1 MEFKLYF
8 QILKHGWW
16 IILLTMLFAL
26 SIALGVSYLAPA
38 QYKAVARFIV
48 SPSTDLISRSDVLYS
63 LNTLN
68 NQSVMSTFTQVMSSE
83 RIFSD
88 TLASLNLSPDQ
99 IKGYSYEATVSSNS
113 SVLELSVTGPD
124 AQVAANLANALGTQT
139 IKFISRLN
147 QVFKIEFLD
156 IASPPMIPASPQPLL
171 YSGLAL
177 VLGLVIG
184 IVLAVLTEQI
194 STPLDAFRQSL
205 NLDNITGV
213 YNRRYFTRCVEDELA
228 QNPEDVLSIGIVELI
243 GISDLIET
251 FPVASLQKVFH
262 IVTETLR
269 KELRGNDIVG
279 RWNENSFI
287 IMLPNT
293 PGAAANR
300 IFERIFQA
308 LSQPVELGQF
318 NAVLNLDACIGGAEY
333 GSHITTQELFKMASG
348 AIELARQNR
357 EIPIYVWEMKKQPFS
372 TTQETDVE

>member
-1 MEFKLYF
+1 MFKRN
-8 QILKHGWW
+8 WW
-16 IILLTMLFAL
+16 VVLLTILFSLAG
-26 SIALGVSYLAPA
+26 ALGASYLATP
-38 QYKAVARFIV
+38 QYQAVARFIV
-48 SPSTDLISRSDVLYS
+48 SPSTELINRSDVLYG

-83 RIFSD
+83 RIYAD
-88 TLASLNLSPDQ
+88 TLTSLNLSADEIQ
-99 IKGYSYEATVSSNS
+99 DYSYEATVSSNS
-113 SVLELSVTGPD
+113 SVLEVSVSGPD
-124 AQVAANLANALGTQT
+124 AQMAANLANALGSET

-156 IASPPMIPASPQPLL
+156 IASPPVIPASPQPLL

-177 VLGLVIG
+177 VLGLVVG
-184 IVLAVLTEQI
+184 IVLAVLTEQL

-205 NLDNITGV
+205 NFDNITGV

-251 FPVASLQKVFH
+251 FPEASLQKVFH
-262 IVTETLR
+262 LVTETLR
-269 KELRGNDIVG
+269 KEVRGNDIVG
-279 RWNENSFI
+279 RWNETSFI

-293 PGAAANR
+293 PGVAANR
-300 IFERIFQA
+300 IFERIFQE
-308 LSQPVELGQF
+308 LSKPVELGQF

-333 GSHITTQELFKMASG
+333 SNHITTQELFKMATG

-357 EIPIYVWEMKKQPFS
+357 EIPIYVWEMKKKPFQ
-372 TTQETDVE
+372 TIQETNVEK

>member
-1 MEFKLYF
+1 
-8 QILKHGWW
+8 
-16 IILLTMLFAL
+16 
-26 SIALGVSYLAPA
+26 
-38 QYKAVARFIV
+38 
-48 SPSTDLISRSDVLYS
+48 
-63 LNTLN
+63 
-68 NQSVMSTFTQVMSSE
+68 
-83 RIFSD
+83 
-88 TLASLNLSPDQ
+88 
-99 IKGYSYEATVSSNS
+99 
-113 SVLELSVTGPD
+113 
-124 AQVAANLANALGTQT
+124 
-139 IKFISRLN
+139 LN

-156 IASPPMIPASPQPLL
+156 IASPPVIPSSPQPLL

-177 VLGLVIG
+177 VLGLVVG

-262 IVTETLR
+262 IVTEILR

-279 RWNENSFI
+279 RWNETSFI

-333 GSHITTQELFKMASG
+333 GNRITTQELFKMASG

-372 TTQETDVE
+372 TTQELDAE